1 MRAGLWVI
9 DCQKTQR
16 DRACGVCGCLE
27 PRIRSSRIRWI
38 THTPIGQCGVVLR
51 IRVRL
56 YECVHCWSTWSEN
69 LDRVAA
75 PGRQLS
81 FAAIWWAIAEISW
94 KSKSIRACALDLY
107 CSWVTVNTAVLE
119 TTDSILVTDP
129 TRLDGVR
136 VLGVD
141 EHVWRHTS
149 TGSRYVTVLVDLTGL
164 RSGKSA
170 RLLDMIEGRSEHV
183 VSSWLAGQ
191 SRAFRDNIQVV
202 AMDAFTGF
210 KNASAAQLPHA
221 CDVMDPFHVVKLAAD
236 KVSQVRCRLQREET
250 GQRGTKNDPLY
261 RHRRSLLKSQWLRTD
276 KQALAVK
283 KLLDAYPSLKL
294 AHDVYQRIIDCYR
307 EKNRKKARRALRELI
322 DALAQKGSSPHCPEL
337 ATLGRTLAKRRDD
350 VLAYFTFAKS
360 SNGPTEAING
370 RLETLRGIALGFR
383 QPENYRLRSLLHSG
397 GFTQTIRAHI
407 HTTLHTPY
415 TQK

>member
-1 MRAGLWVI
+1 QLI
-9 DCQKTQR
+9 K
-16 DRACGVCGCLE
+16 
-27 PRIRSSRIRWI
+27 S
-38 THTPIGQCGVVLR
+38 LR
-51 IRVRL
+51 
-56 YECVHCWSTWSEN
+56 Y
-69 LDRVAA
+69 
-75 PGRQLS
+75 
-81 FAAIWWAIAEISW
+81 
-94 KSKSIRACALDLY
+94 
-107 CSWVTVNTAVLE
+107 
-119 TTDSILVTDP
+119 
-129 TRLDGVR
+129 
-136 VLGVD
+136 
-141 EHVWRHTS
+141 
-149 TGSRYVTVLVDLTGL
+149 
-164 RSGKSA
+164 
-170 RLLDMIEGRSEHV
+170 
-183 VSSWLAGQ
+183 
-191 SRAFRDNIQVV
+191 
-202 AMDAFTGF
+202 
-210 KNASAAQLPHA
+210 
-221 CDVMDPFHVVKLAAD
+221 AAD
-236 KVSQVRCRLQREET
+236 SNAKKQASEE
-250 GQRGTKNDPLY
+250 QKNDPLY

-283 KLLDAYPSLKL
+283 KLLNAYPSLKL

-407 HTTLHTPY
+407 RTTLHTPY